1 MWGWDERSS
10 SVTNI
15 GVAKT
20 EAAGLGI
27 GGGCVIFLFSAEKGC
42 LAGWDEGESTEK
54 RVNGSQ
60 RPQHQVA
67 MLIQL
72 PEAARPVC
80 ACVHGIN

>member
-1 MWGWDERSS
+1 MRGWDERSS

-15 GVAKT
+15 GVTKT

-27 GGGCVIFLFSAEKGC
+27 GGECVILLFSAEKGR
-42 LAGWDEGESTEK
+42 LADWDEGESTEK